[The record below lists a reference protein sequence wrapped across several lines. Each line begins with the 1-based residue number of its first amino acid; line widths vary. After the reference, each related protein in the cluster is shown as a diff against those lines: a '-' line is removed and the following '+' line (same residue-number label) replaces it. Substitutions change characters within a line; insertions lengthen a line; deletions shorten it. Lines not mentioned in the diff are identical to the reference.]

1 VGGVAGLRLLL
12 DTHIWLWSLQEPRRL
27 GKRVQQELR
36 NPSNQIWL
44 SPIST
49 WEALTLNAKGRIRL
63 HGNLAEWVAS
73 ATAPLREAPLTHE
86 IALFARELKLVHP
99 DPADRFLAATAKVL
113 DLTLVTADSKLLG
126 LGEIATL
133 ANR

>member
-1 VGGVAGLRLLL
+1 MRLLL
-12 DTHIWLWSLQEPRRL
+12 DTHIWLWSLREPDRL
-27 GKRVQQELR
+27 GKRTKHELD
-36 NPSNQIWL
+36 NPANELWL

-49 WEALTLNAKGRIRL
+49 WEALVLHEKGRVRL
-63 HGNLAEWVAS
+63 EGDLDEWVAD
-73 ATAPLREAPLTHE
+73 ATARFRMAPLTHE
-86 IALFARELKLVHP
+86 IVAASSRLSLPQR

-113 DLTLVTADSKLLG
+113 DLTLVTADVNLPG